1 MGFEDRARRAFDTAG
16 IRGAQY
22 ADIRFEIVRSERIEV
37 RNGVV
42 ASLADSSSTGYG
54 MRALVDGAWGFAASS
69 DLSDDGID
77 RCAARAVAIARA
89 SASIARN
96 RFGAAP
102 LHASLQAE
110 MAVTLRTLL
119 KRFEAQ

>member
-1 MGFEDRARRAFDTAG
+1 M
-16 IRGAQY
+16 QY

-42 ASLADSSSTGYG
+42 ASLADAGSTGYG
-54 MRALVDGAWGFAASS
+54 IRALVDGAWGFAASS
-69 DLSDDGID
+69 DLTDGGID

-96 RFGAAP
+96 RFGATPQNAYVDRFATPVVRDPQDVP
-102 LHASLQAE
+102 LGDRVA
-110 MAVTLRTLL
+110 
-119 KRFEAQ
+119 